1 MTTFLLYG
9 AVIVLYLISFLK
21 DKKKTKSALL
31 IGIKSFENIM
41 PQFLGIIF
49 IVGIILTIL
58 SPENISS
65 IIGEESGVIGVITA
79 AIIGSLTLMP
89 TFVAFSTAALLLEN
103 GAGYTQVTAL
113 ISAFMFVGIF
123 TFTMEA
129 KFIGKKATVVRNVIY
144 FVYSIVS
151 AFIVGAMIR

>member
-1 MTTFLLYG
+1 
-9 AVIVLYLISFLK
+9 
-21 DKKKTKSALL
+21 
-31 IGIKSFENIM
+31 M

-65 IIGEESGVIGVITA
+65 IIGEESGIIGVITA
-79 AIIGSLTLMP
+79 AIIGSLTLVP
-89 TFVAFSTAALLLEN
+89 TFVAFSTAALLVEN

-129 KFIGKKATVVRNVIY
+129 KFIGKKATAVRNIIY

-151 AFIVGAMIR
+151 AFIVGTMMR

>member
-9 AVIVLYLISFLK
+9 AVIVFYLISFLK
-21 DKKKTKSALL
+21 DRKKTKSALL
-31 IGIKSFENIM
+31 AGIQSFENIM

-49 IVGIILTIL
+49 VVGIILTIL

-65 IIGEESGVIGVITA
+65 IIGEESGALGVITA
-79 AIIGSLTLMP
+79 AIIGSLTLVP
-89 TFVAFSTAALLLEN
+89 TFVAFSTTALLLEN
-103 GAGYTQVTAL
+103 GAGYTQITAL

-129 KFIGKKATVVRNVIY
+129 KFIGKKATAVRNVIY

-151 AFIVGAMIR
+151 AFIVGAMMR